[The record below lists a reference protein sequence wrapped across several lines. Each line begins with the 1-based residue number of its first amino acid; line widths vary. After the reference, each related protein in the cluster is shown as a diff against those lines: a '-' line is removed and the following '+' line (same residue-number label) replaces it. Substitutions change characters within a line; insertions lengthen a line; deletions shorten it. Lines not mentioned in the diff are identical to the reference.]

1 VWVSVLTVSH
11 WRYFRIENRCALTRC
26 GRFSRMKEFGS
37 FGANLLMCG
46 VGLAVGRQPSK
57 LI

>member
-1 VWVSVLTVSH
+1 
-11 WRYFRIENRCALTRC
+11 
-26 GRFSRMKEFGS
+26 MKEFDW
-37 FGANLLMCG
+37 FGRERLIPELQTKLSALVVMFACG